1 VSWTFTKAPNSV
13 GRWSFPRRRICADG
27 SKRLTSLSAPVVT
40 PCTMRPR
47 VWRTT
52 CCTRG
57 SIVASRVR
65 ARRACPCAAAGNR
78 RSCRRAAP
86 RDLALNRHA
95 HHPFEHRAEEVA
107 LQELPQADE
116 GLAVGHRAAAQAA
129 EVPVRDAAAYLPLE
143 LLVAPGLEMLEHQQ
157 P

>member
-1 VSWTFTKAPNSV
+1 MP
-13 GRWSFPRRRICADG
+13 GRSRASAG
-27 SKRLTSLSAPVVT
+27 SRSD
-40 PCTMRPR
+40 
-47 VWRTT
+47 
-52 CCTRG
+52 
-57 SIVASRVR
+57 
-65 ARRACPCAAAGNR
+65 ARRALRRAAESLPPRAAARPGAGHGCCPR
-78 RSCRRAAP
+78 TARCPSDSESAPRPPSYPPQPAAP

-95 HHPFEHRAEEVA
+95 HHPFEHSAEEVA

-116 GLAVGHRAAAQAA
+116 GLAVGHRTAAQAA